1 MRSLKTLH
9 WPIRLPTLHRRLP
22 LHMGIAATFA
32 LAPVWYRL
40 PGNADPFSAPYS
52 AGFLIFWPMVWTVG
66 WWLALGLPGFA
77 GLRRDPARRL
87 WALALLLLALWAFL
101 SAAWSYTG
109 AFRPEVTV
117 GAALPLGVAALFAV
131 AAACVGSPRQIVIVL
146 CAGLVWNAALA
157 GLQVALQGPAG
168 LRALGEFAIHP
179 QQSGVSVVL
188 ADGVRWLRPY
198 GLLPHPN
205 ILAGFLAVGLLAA
218 LGLAFSP
225 GRLAQRAGGG
235 LLLAG
240 LWALLLTFSRA
251 AWLGLAAGLIAI
263 LPLLW
268 RRRPLRWQIPA
279 ALLGGASLAAA
290 GLFAALYWPF
300 LANRA
305 GVGDD
310 ASLELRSISDRA
322 IFADFARQA
331 ITETPLIGAGIGNFP
346 WKASQYL
353 RSTPYDLRGQPVHQ
367 VYLSAW
373 AELGLVGLG
382 LLAVALGAGVE
393 ATLQAWRGSRR
404 PERALLLG
412 GAIALAV
419 IGLFDH
425 YPWTLLQFQALWW
438 GLLAAAGCPVS
449 APE

>member
-1 MRSLKTLH
+1 MPETVTTLM
-9 WPIRLPTLHRRLP
+9 RLPTLNPRLP
-22 LHMGIAATFA
+22 LHMGIATAFA
-32 LAPVWYRL
+32 LVPVWYRL
-40 PGNADPFSAPYS
+40 PGSADSFSATYS
-52 AGFLIFWPMVWTVG
+52 AGFLLFWPMLWTVG

-77 GLRRDPARRL
+77 ALRRDPARRL

-101 SAAWSYTG
+101 SATWSYTR
-109 AFRPEVTV
+109 AFRPEVTA
-117 GAALPLGVAALFAV
+117 GAALPLGVAALFAAAV
-131 AAACVGSPRQIVIVL
+131 ACAGSPRQIVTTL
-146 CAGLVWNAALA
+146 CAGLLWNAALA
-157 GLQVALQGPAG
+157 GLQVALQGPVG
-168 LRALGEFAIHP
+168 LRALGEFAIYP

-188 ADGVRWLRPY
+188 AEGVRWLRPY

-205 ILAGFLAVGLLAA
+205 ILAGFLVVGLLAA
-218 LGLAFSP
+218 LRLAFSP
-225 GRLAQRAGGG
+225 GRRAPGAGGG

-251 AWLGLAAGLIAI
+251 AWIGLAAAGAAI

-268 RRRPLRWQIPA
+268 RARRPGWAVRAA
-279 ALLGGASLAAA
+279 ALLGLSLVAA

-331 ITETPLIGAGIGNFP
+331 ISESPLIGVGIGNFP
-346 WKASQYL
+346 WKASRYL
-353 RSTPYDLRGQPVHQ
+353 RFTAFDLRGQPVHQ

-382 LLAVALGAGVE
+382 LLAVALGTGVE
-393 ATLQAWRGSRR
+393 AALRARR
-404 PERALLLG
+404 RIEQTLLLG
-412 GAIALAV
+412 AVIALAI

-438 GLLAAAGCPVS
+438 GLLAAAGRPDEPLT
-449 APE
+449 APG